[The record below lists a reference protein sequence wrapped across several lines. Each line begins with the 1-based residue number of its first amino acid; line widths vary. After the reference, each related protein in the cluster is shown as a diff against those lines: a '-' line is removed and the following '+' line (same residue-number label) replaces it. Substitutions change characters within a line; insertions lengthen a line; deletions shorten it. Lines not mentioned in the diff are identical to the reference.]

1 MKTTLFGSFS
11 IASLNYI
18 TSYLNLTQDNIT
30 MTVAIISSII
40 GIVTMG
46 VKTWFDF
53 RNKQRDYILRI
64 KQEELELRRKEAE
77 YEKAI
82 GKEI

>member
-1 MKTTLFGSFS
+1 MRVTLFGSFS

-18 TSYLNLTQDNIT
+18 TSYFNITQDNVT

-53 RNKQRDYILRI
+53 RNKQRDLELRI

-77 YEKAI
+77 YEKEI